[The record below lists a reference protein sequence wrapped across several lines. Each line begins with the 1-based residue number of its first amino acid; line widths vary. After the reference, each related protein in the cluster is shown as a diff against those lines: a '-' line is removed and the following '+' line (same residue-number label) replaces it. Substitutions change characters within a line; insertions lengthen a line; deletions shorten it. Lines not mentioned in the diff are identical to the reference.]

1 MMETLFTNEVTAD
14 QLAAFLSVTPK
25 TIRNHAERGVVVRSG
40 RGKYLLAKS
49 IRNLL
54 AEARK
59 GSRPNDLHRE
69 QLALVREKRRAAELR
84 NAEAEGRVIDLTEA
98 EAVVDAIVATF
109 RVGLDSLP
117 AKTTRDVSL
126 RKQIKAEA
134 DAILLAASR
143 KFATLAG
150 THNNETMKETD
161 DDE

>member
-1 MMETLFTNEVTAD
+1 MTETLFTNELTAD
-14 QLAAFLSVTPK
+14 QLAAFLGVTPK

-40 RGKYLLAKS
+40 RGKYLLAES
-49 IRNLL
+49 IRNML

-59 GSRPNDLHRE
+59 GSRTNDLHRE

-126 RKQIKAEA
+126 RKAIKAEA

-143 KFATLAG
+143 KFAALAG
-150 THNNETMKETD
+150 THNNETMMETD
-161 DDE
+161 NDE